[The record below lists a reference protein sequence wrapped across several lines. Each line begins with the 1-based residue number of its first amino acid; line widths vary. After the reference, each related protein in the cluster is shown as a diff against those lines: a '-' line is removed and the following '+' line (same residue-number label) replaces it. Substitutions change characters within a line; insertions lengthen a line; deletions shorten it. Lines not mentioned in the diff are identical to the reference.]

1 MSDPQEFWNG
11 RFDGDDYTYG
21 TTPNDF
27 LVEALTGR
35 QIGRAFSLGEG
46 EGRNATW
53 LAERGGD
60 VASVDAS
67 DKGVAKT
74 HRLAHSRGVHVAA
87 TQGFLEDVKL
97 SSQSYDTI
105 ISIFAHTPSDV
116 RRALHAMVVDA
127 LAPGGVFVFEGYSPD
142 QLKYDTG
149 GPKDVSLL
157 VTLDD
162 LRNELEGLEFDVL
175 REVERDVV
183 EGKLHTGHAA
193 VVQCVARKI

>member
-1 MSDPQEFWNG
+1 MSNPQEFWNG

-21 TTPNDF
+21 TAPNDF
-27 LVEALTGR
+27 LVEALSGR
-35 QIGRAFSLGEG
+35 RIGRAFSLGEG

-53 LAERGGD
+53 LAEQGGD

-74 HRLAHSRGVHVAA
+74 LRLAESRGVHVAA
-87 TQGFLEDVKL
+87 TQGFLEDVSL
-97 SSQSYDTI
+97 TARAYDTI
-105 ISIFAHTPSDV
+105 ISIFAHTPAEV
-116 RRALHAMVVDA
+116 RRALHSMVVES
-127 LAPGGVFVFEGYSPD
+127 LAPGGVFVFEGYSPN
-142 QLKYDTG
+142 QLKFDTG

-157 VTLDD
+157 VTVDD
-162 LRNELEGLEFDVL
+162 LRRELDGLEFDVL

-193 VVQCVARKI
+193 VVQCVARRA